1 MNGYLLDT
9 SVLSAFAPD
18 RAALSPTFQGWLSR
32 TGRRQTWYIPAI
44 AAAEVQKGVAKLK
57 RAGGAQRAERLERW
71 LASLLT
77 EFDERVLS
85 IGSAIARRAGEM
97 EDAAIAR
104 GRSPGLPDVLIAAT
118 AVEHDLTILTAN
130 NRDFE
135 ALKVANLNPFGAEP
149 EA

>member
-1 MNGYLLDT
+1 
-9 SVLSAFAPD
+9 
-18 RAALSPTFQGWLSR
+18 
-32 TGRRQTWYIPAI
+32 
-44 AAAEVQKGVAKLK
+44 
-57 RAGGAQRAERLERW
+57 
-71 LASLLT
+71 
-77 EFDERVLS
+77 
-85 IGSAIARRAGEM
+85 M

-130 NRDFE
+130 NRHFE